1 MKTILAKSYAKI
13 NICLDIK
20 GTNKDGYHNLDMV
33 MLPIEL
39 HDSIQ
44 ITELKHAPDNMFSMD
59 DFTTGVLDHNIV
71 VLLLDKFAELYSFKN
86 KFNINIHKAVPTQ
99 AGLGG
104 GSSNAAF
111 TIKAVN
117 DYLKLNVSEE
127 ELIKMSK
134 PYGADI
140 PFFIKCKP
148 ARCQGIGEILTPITI
163 KNKYYVLIVK
173 PLAGCATREV
183 YKMADSMELKTG
195 SVEDVIKALETGDD
209 ELLGKSIFN
218 ALEEPAS
225 KLVPEILDVKQGL
238 KDQGL
243 KIVQMS
249 GSGSSVFA
257 LSTDKKA
264 LKRAEKAMEKK
275 GNYDIVLTKLVK

>member
-20 GTNKDGYHNLDMV
+20 GTNSDGYHNLDMV

-71 VLLLDKFAELYSFKN
+71 VLLLDKFAQKYSFKN

-127 ELIKMSK
+127 ELIKLSK

-140 PFFIKCKP
+140 PVFIKCKP

-163 KNKYYVLIVK
+163 KNKYCVLIVK

-183 YKMADSMELKTG
+183 YKMADSMKLKTG
-195 SVEDVIKALETGDD
+195 NVDDVIKALETGDD
-209 ELLGKSIFN
+209 ELLEKSIFN

-225 KLVPEILDVKQGL
+225 KLVPEILEVKQAL

>member
-20 GTNKDGYHNLDMV
+20 GKKPNGYHDLDMV

-44 ITELKHAPDNMFSMD
+44 ITELKSAPDNMFSMD

-71 VLLLDKFAELYSFKN
+71 VLLLDKFAEEYGFKN
-86 KFNINIHKAVPTQ
+86 KFNISIHKAVPTQ

-117 DYLKLNVSEE
+117 QYLGLKVSDD

-134 PYGADI
+134 SYGADI

-148 ARCQGIGEILTPITI
+148 ARCQGIGEVLTPIEI

-173 PLAGCATREV
+173 PLEGCATREV
-183 YKMADSMELKTG
+183 YKMADSMDLKTG

-209 ELLGKSIFN
+209 ELLEKSIFN

-225 KLVPEILDVKQGL
+225 KLVPEILEVKQAL
-238 KDQGL
+238 KNQGL

-264 LKRAEKAMEKK
+264 LKRAEKIMEKK
-275 GNYDIVLTKLVK
+275 GKYDIVLTKLVK

>member
-20 GTNKDGYHNLDMV
+20 GKNPDGYHNLDMV

-71 VLLLDKFAELYSFKN
+71 VLLLDKFAEVYKFKN

-117 DYLKLNVSEE
+117 QYLGLNVSEE
-127 ELIKMSK
+127 ALIKMSK

-140 PFFIKCKP
+140 PFFIKCRP
-148 ARCQGIGEILTPITI
+148 ARCQGIGEVLTPIEI
-163 KNKYYVLIVK
+163 KNKYHVLIVK
-173 PLAGCATREV
+173 PLEGCATREV

-195 SVEDVIKALETGDD
+195 SVTDVIKALETGDD
-209 ELLGKSIFN
+209 ELLEKSIFN

-225 KLVPEILDVKQGL
+225 KLVPEILEVKQAL

>member
-20 GTNKDGYHNLDMV
+20 GTNSDGYHNLDMV

-71 VLLLDKFAELYSFKN
+71 VLLLDKFAQKYSFKN

-127 ELIKMSK
+127 ELIKLSK

-163 KNKYYVLIVK
+163 KNKYCVLIVK

-183 YKMADSMELKTG
+183 YKMADSMKLKTG
-195 SVEDVIKALETGDD
+195 NVDDVIKALETGDD
-209 ELLGKSIFN
+209 ELLEKSIFN

-225 KLVPEILDVKQGL
+225 KLVPEILEVKQAL